1 MTNDL
6 KKGKLI
12 LMNFDELK
20 ALVINAV
27 EDLKAF
33 DINLVNVQ
41 GRSSVTD
48 VLLFASGRSD
58 RQVKS
63 IANNVILE
71 AKKAGIQPL
80 GVEGLNAGDW
90 VLVDLGDL
98 VVHIMLP
105 QVRDY
110 YGIERMWEAD
120 EDEGTEDIDNDDS

>member
-1 MTNDL
+1 
-6 KKGKLI
+6 
-12 LMNFDELK
+12 MNPDELK
-20 ALVINAV
+20 ALVLNAV

-33 DINLVNVQ
+33 DIKFVDVQ

-63 IANNVILE
+63 IANNIIAE
-71 AKKAGIQPL
+71 AKHAGIQPL
-80 GVEGLNAGDW
+80 GVEGLNSGDW
-90 VLVDLGDL
+90 VLVDLGDI
-98 VVHIMLP
+98 VAHIMLP

-120 EDEGTEDIDNDDS
+120 EAEGSEYVDDAEGSE